1 VHDFSKLTSTFLEKE
16 YSTEENKKFLAEFML
31 IPVFLSNCSPN
42 EMTGI
47 AEAKNIYVVGAKILK
62 ITLIY
67 MKPIIILKFIHKGG
81 LKCKECICQLL
92 QTMHDKI
99 LCDH

>member
-1 VHDFSKLTSTFLEKE
+1 MS
-16 YSTEENKKFLAEFML
+16 

-62 ITLIY
+62 RTSKFFVTNNHVEIDQQRRPKMQRIYASVNKMAITSNHAQQD
-67 MKPIIILKFIHKGG
+67 FV
-81 LKCKECICQLL
+81 
-92 QTMHDKI
+92 
-99 LCDH
+99 